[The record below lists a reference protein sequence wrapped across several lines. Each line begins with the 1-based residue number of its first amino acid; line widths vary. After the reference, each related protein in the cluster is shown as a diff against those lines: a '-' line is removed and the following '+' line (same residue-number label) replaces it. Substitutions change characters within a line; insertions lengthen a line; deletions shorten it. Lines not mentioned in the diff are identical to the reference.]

1 MMGMSVDFLNGVA
14 NALEGAANVE
24 LPLVWVLGI
33 VGSLATVV
41 TVLAKL
47 IYSMMN
53 RQIDALTKQIE
64 RLQGRVDKLQR
75 GCGARGCAW
84 RLPGGER

>member
-1 MMGMSVDFLNGVA
+1 MNG
-14 NALEGAANVE
+14 LESAANVE
-24 LPLVWVLGI
+24 LP
-33 VGSLATVV
+33 TVV

-53 RQIDALTKQIE
+53 RQIE

-75 GCGARGCAW
+75 GAGVRVEIA
-84 RLPGGER
+84 GGG

>member
-1 MMGMSVDFLNGVA
+1 MAG
-14 NALEGAANVE
+14 GAGVE
-24 LPLVWVLGI
+24 LPIVWVLGI

-53 RQIDALTKQIE
+53 RQIDALTRQIE
-64 RLQGRVDKLQR
+64 RLQGRVDRLQK
-75 GCGARGCAW
+75 GCGVSGCAW
-84 RLPGGER
+84 RVPGGGGKTNAEHRTPNAEF

>member
-1 MMGMSVDFLNGVA
+1 M
-14 NALEGAANVE
+14 NALASALESAASVE
-24 LPLVWVLGI
+24 MPIVWVLGI

-64 RLQGRVDKLQR
+64 RLQGRVDKLQK
-75 GCGARGCAW
+75 GCGVQGCAW
-84 RLPGGER
+84 RLPGRLPGS

>member
-1 MMGMSVDFLNGVA
+1 MNALA
-14 NALEGAANVE
+14 NALETAANVE
-24 LPLVWVLGI
+24 LPIVWVLGI

-53 RQIDALTKQIE
+53 RQIDVLTKQIE

-75 GCGARGCAW
+75 GCGAGGCAW
-84 RLPGGER
+84 RMAGNVPGDR

>member
-1 MMGMSVDFLNGVA
+1 MEGGSFEVMNAMGS
-14 NALEGAANVE
+14 ALESAANVE
-24 LPLVWVLGI
+24 LPIVWVLGI

-64 RLQGRVDKLQR
+64 RLQGRVDRLQK
-75 GCGARGCAW
+75 GCGAQGCAW
-84 RLPGGER
+84 RVPGG

>member
-1 MMGMSVDFLNGVA
+1 M
-14 NALEGAANVE
+14 NALADAMKSAANVE

-64 RLQGRVDKLQR
+64 RLQGRVDKLQK
-75 GCGARGCAW
+75 GCGVSGCAW
-84 RLPGGER
+84 RVPGGSGER

>member
-1 MMGMSVDFLNGVA
+1 M
-14 NALEGAANVE
+14 NALADGLESAARVE
-24 LPLVWVLGI
+24 LPIVWVLGI

-53 RQIDALTKQIE
+53 RQIDAMGRQIE
-64 RLQGRVDKLQR
+64 RLQARVDRLQK
-75 GCGARGCAW
+75 GCGVQGCAW
-84 RLPGGER
+84 KS